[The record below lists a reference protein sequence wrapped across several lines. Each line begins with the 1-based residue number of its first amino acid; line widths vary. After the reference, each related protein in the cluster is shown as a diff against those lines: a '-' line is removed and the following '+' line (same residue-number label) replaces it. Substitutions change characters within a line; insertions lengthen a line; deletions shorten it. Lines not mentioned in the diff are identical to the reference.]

1 MNNPRVKRA
10 SYNDIYRLLD
20 NQLNNLQ
27 ELIPGTNYI
36 IGVTEENMGT
46 NPLNHLADNDMSNL
60 NNRRLHFVK
69 YIGFDERNYQYIFKN
84 LNTNGEERYDDMEL
98 IDIRNENKPTI
109 YEIKPEINDEYISK
123 IISSFLGG
131 NLIKRKSMKQKCKKS
146 MKQKY
151 KKSMKQ
157 KCKKSMKLKKSKS
170 MKK

>member
-10 SYNDIYRLLD
+10 PYNDIHRLLD

-69 YIGFDERNYQYIFKN
+69 YIGFDERNYQYVFKN

-131 NLIKRKSMKQKCKKS
+131 NLKRKSMKKSMKQKYKKS
-146 MKQKY
+146 MKNKY

-157 KCKKSMKLKKSKS
+157 KCKKSMKK
-170 MKK
+170 